1 MARVVIVRRLGG
13 PEVAT
18 IRIVLDKVGIRAE
31 ANAAALKQVRSITRR
46 ILNRSA
52 ILCPVDTG
60 RLRASGR
67 TAVRETARGPAGTV
81 EYPVDYAASVHDGTK
96 PHIIR
101 ARKKKALA
109 FEYQGRK
116 VIVKSVRHPG
126 TEGRP
131 FLRQAAEE
139 IATAEGERFRPQG

>member
-1 MARVVIVRRLGG
+1 MARIRITLDKAGLREDATRFALPQVRR
-13 PEVAT
+13 V
-18 IRIVLDKVGIRAE
+18 
-31 ANAAALKQVRSITRR
+31 TRR

-67 TAVRETARGPAGTV
+67 MKVAVGARGPRGQV
-81 EYPVDYAASVHDGTK
+81 EYPVNYAAAVHDGSG

-109 FEYQGRK
+109 FEYQGRT

-126 TEGRP
+126 SRGRP
-131 FLRQAAEE
+131 FLADAAQEISTEE
-139 IATAEGERFRPQG
+139 GLTFRRRS